1 MVCKKCNSELPVN
14 AKSCS
19 ECGTLVDVQMPED
32 VNINKADVTA
42 QPEQGR
48 NQYQT
53 QYAYSP
59 EASYQQPQ
67 QPQQQPFGQ
76 QGYNQPPYGSQPG
89 YQQPPYGS
97 QPGYQ
102 QPPYG
107 SQPGYQQPPYGQ
119 PVNADI
125 PSTGMNVL
133 AFFIPIVG
141 LVLYLVWKDQFPVK
155 AKAVGKW
162 GLIGFIAGFVFSFIS
177 MIFSVVLTTVS
188 YSLIS
193 LGSFII

>member
-67 QPQQQPFGQ
+67 QPQQQPFVQ
-76 QGYNQPPYGSQPG
+76 QG
-89 YQQPPYGS
+89 YQQPPYG
-97 QPGYQ
+97 G
-102 QPPYG
+102 
-107 SQPGYQQPPYGQ
+107 QPGYQQPPYGQ
-119 PVNADI
+119 QGYQQPYGGMPNNADV
-125 PSTGMNVL
+125 PSSGMNVL
-133 AFFIPIVG
+133 AFLFPIVG
-141 LVLYLVWKDQFPVK
+141 LVLYLTWKDQYPVK